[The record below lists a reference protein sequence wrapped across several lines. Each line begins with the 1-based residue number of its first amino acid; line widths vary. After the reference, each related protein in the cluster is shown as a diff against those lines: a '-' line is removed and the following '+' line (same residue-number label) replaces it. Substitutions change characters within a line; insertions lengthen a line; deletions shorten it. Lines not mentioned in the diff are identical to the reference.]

1 MAANKWSRTG
11 LVLCGLVVCACTAD
25 PPAGAPQYTPAVP
38 QAPPQPTTIPAQRSL
53 RAVVDA
59 VLADAA
65 KRTGRPI
72 AEIEVVSAQS
82 VTWSDGSLGCPQPG
96 MMYTQALVP
105 GYRVVVEVGGERYD
119 YHASLRGGI
128 SLCPAGQAIDPVSRQ
143 DAI

>member
-1 MAANKWSRTG
+1 MAASNWSRTG
-11 LVLCGLVVCACTAD
+11 LVLCGWVVGACTAD

-38 QAPPQPTTIPAQRSL
+38 QTPPRQTTIPAHQSL

-65 KRTGRPI
+65 RRTGRPI
-72 AEIEVVSAQS
+72 EEIEVVSAQS

-105 GYRVVVEVGGERYD
+105 GYRVVIEVGEERYD
-119 YHASLRGGI
+119 YHASLRGGF
-128 SLCPAGQAIDPVSRQ
+128 SLCPAGQAIDPVSRE